1 MTASKRLKIL
11 SVRLPEPEV
20 RRIKSLAATRGVTVQ
35 EAVHQAL
42 ESWALAAPN
51 VAPESLSALQG
62 SLSEVDVF
70 AIMKREKKA
79 ELARDR
85 RRLQ

>member
-1 MTASKRLKIL
+1 MPASKQLKIL

-20 RRIKSLAATRGVTVQ
+20 RRIKSLAASRGITVQ

-42 ESWALAAPN
+42 ENWPLAAPD
-51 VAPESLSALQG
+51 VAPESLASLHG
-62 SLSEVDVF
+62 SLSGVDVF
-70 AIMKREKKA
+70 AIMKRERKA

-85 RRLQ
+85 RRLP

>member
-1 MTASKRLKIL
+1 MPTSKHIKIL
-11 SVRLPEPEV
+11 SVRLPEPEI
-20 RRIKSLAATRGVTVQ
+20 RRIKSLAASRGVTVQ

-51 VAPESLSALQG
+51 AVPESLAALHG
-62 SLSEVDVF
+62 SLSGVDVF
-70 AIMKREKKA
+70 GIRGREKKA